1 MIIERWGAMSDLTR
15 INPYTPGAG
24 TRPSVL
30 AGRDSQIAL
39 IQSLADQV
47 EAGKQANPIIFTG
60 LRGMG
65 KTSLLY
71 QARDLLRARGW
82 LAGYYEVR
90 RDVEPGTAIQ
100 TIIADSAQLTTGGL
114 RRALV
119 GGAHRIGNFR
129 LTLGPTG
136 FSFAVTTK
144 DPTATADP
152 YPELVAFL
160 STLGADAR
168 ANGVGV
174 ALLIDELQIFRK
186 RDLALL
192 VQALSALN
200 EQPIVLIGAG
210 LPYLASEMAKANTYA
225 ERFRF
230 EEIASLNDGD
240 AREAVESPA
249 FHQGLIWE
257 RDAVADLVA
266 ESSGYP
272 YFLQLYASEAWVA
285 AANANTITA
294 EHVRLAGDP
303 VRRQLDAGLYAAR
316 YDRLSDRERE
326 YVDAMVQVLVAD
338 RLAAP
343 NELHPGQAT
352 TGSLSS
358 ARVSSG
364 KVAALL
370 GKPLNV
376 VGPIR
381 DRVIKKGIIYAPHY
395 GVLEFSV
402 PGFAEYVAR
411 RGAAGSV

>member
-1 MIIERWGAMSDLTR
+1 M
-15 INPYTPGAG
+15 
-24 TRPSVL
+24 
-30 AGRDSQIAL
+30 
-39 IQSLADQV
+39 
-47 EAGKQANPIIFTG
+47 
-60 LRGMG
+60 
-65 KTSLLY
+65 
-71 QARDLLRARGW
+71 
-82 LAGYYEVR
+82 
-90 RDVEPGTAIQ
+90 
-100 TIIADSAQLTTGGL
+100 
-114 RRALV
+114 
-119 GGAHRIGNFR
+119 
-129 LTLGPTG
+129 
-136 FSFAVTTK
+136 
-144 DPTATADP
+144 
-152 YPELVAFL
+152 
-160 STLGADAR
+160 
-168 ANGVGV
+168 
-174 ALLIDELQIFRK
+174 
-186 RDLALL
+186 
-192 VQALSALN
+192 
-200 EQPIVLIGAG
+200 
-210 LPYLASEMAKANTYA
+210 
-225 ERFRF
+225 
-230 EEIASLNDGD
+230 
-240 AREAVESPA
+240 
-249 FHQGLIWE
+249 
-257 RDAVADLVA
+257 
-266 ESSGYP
+266 
-272 YFLQLYASEAWVA
+272 A

>member
-1 MIIERWGAMSDLTR
+1 MSDSTR

-30 AGRDSQIAL
+30 AGRASQLAL

-71 QARDLLRARGW
+71 HARELLRAKGW

-90 RDVEPGTAIQ
+90 RDVEPGIAIQ
-100 TIIADSAQLTTGGL
+100 TIVADSAQLATGGL
-114 RRALV
+114 RRALAD
-119 GGAHRIGNFR
+119 GAHRIGNVR
-129 LTLGPTG
+129 LALGPTG
-136 FSFAVTTK
+136 FSFAVAAK
-144 DPTATADP
+144 PSDSVVDP

-160 STLGADAR
+160 TKLGTDAR

-192 VQALSALN
+192 VQALSAVK
-200 EQPIVLIGAG
+200 EAPIVLIGAG

-240 AREAVESPA
+240 AREAIESPA
-249 FHQGLIWE
+249 FNQGFFWE

-285 AANANTITA
+285 AANATTITA
-294 EHVRLAGDP
+294 
-303 VRRQLDAGLYAAR
+303 
-316 YDRLSDRERE
+316 
-326 YVDAMVQVLVAD
+326 
-338 RLAAP
+338 
-343 NELHPGQAT
+343 
-352 TGSLSS
+352 
-358 ARVSSG
+358 
-364 KVAALL
+364 
-370 GKPLNV
+370 
-376 VGPIR
+376 
-381 DRVIKKGIIYAPHY
+381 
-395 GVLEFSV
+395 
-402 PGFAEYVAR
+402 
-411 RGAAGSV
+411 